1 MEVRLIQ
8 ESEIDE
14 CNAMHN
20 SYYGKSR
27 TAAQWRWE
35 FAQWKLPDG
44 TIPYAIVRDAGRI
57 VGTQALIPV
66 RFIDANGVFL
76 TAKSEDTLI
85 DPGYRGKNL
94 FGSMYELLFRVA
106 REGGVQC
113 IWGFTSARGAFTKA
127 GFDFPA
133 DTSQLLLAFSP
144 ACLLDNFT
152 QQGAVQPPL
161 KRLLYRAAGTAAVAC
176 SALQRLLPGRGE
188 LERTAASAGIRI
200 YALDSVPEAVTD
212 LSRSF
217 AARWPGVTIFRD
229 AAYYQWRLRDNPH
242 TPSVLLGAY
251 SGDKLVG
258 IVAFVLNRSGIGF
271 IVDVI
276 ACSGPSRSDEALDRA
291 ITSLLLGEA
300 ARRLRTMGASCA
312 RAWSVTDHPFDRLVR
327 EAAKAQGFFHLRR
340 GHGVV
345 RYTRDATDRAAPLKD
360 IQQWC
365 ISRLYSEGTDG

>member
-20 SYYGKSR
+20 AYYGKNR

-35 FAQWKLPDG
+35 FARWRLPDG
-44 TIPYAIVRDAGRI
+44 SIPYAIVQDAGRI
-57 VGTQALIPV
+57 VGTQALIPI
-66 RFIDANGVFL
+66 RFIDADGVFL

-113 IWGFTSARGAFTKA
+113 IWGFTPARGAFTKA

-152 QQGAVQPPL
+152 QQGSSQPPL
-161 KRLLYRAAGTAAVAC
+161 KRVLYGAAGMAAVAG
-176 SALQRLLPGRGE
+176 SAMQRILQSSSKPQREG
-188 LERTAASAGIRI
+188 AAAGIRVA
-200 YALDSVPEAVTD
+200 ALDAVPEEVTD
-212 LSRSF
+212 LSHRF
-217 AARWPGVTIFRD
+217 AARWPGITIFRD
-229 AAYYQWRLRDNPH
+229 AAFYRWRLRDNPH
-242 TPSVLLGAY
+242 TPSSLLGAY
-251 SGDKLVG
+251 AGGKLVG
-258 IVAFVLNRSGIGF
+258 IVAFVLNRSGMGF

-276 ACSGPSRSDEALDRA
+276 ACNADEALDRTV
-291 ITSLLLGEA
+291 IGMLLGEA
-300 ARRLRTMGASCA
+300 STRLRTMGASCV
-312 RAWSVTDHPFDRLVR
+312 RAWSVSDHPFDQLVR
-327 EAAKAQGFFHLRR
+327 QAAKTQGFFHLKR

-345 RYTRDATDRAAPLKD
+345 RYTRDATDRAAPLND
-360 IQQWC
+360 IRQWYVT
-365 ISRLYSEGTDG
+365 RLYSEGTDG